1 MLQVTIKDTKTNE
14 VIYDGEV
21 SMVIMQ
27 AAEEGGIRAIRYTTE
42 DADISDILSCLK
54 AARKASNEANDLLSK
69 AFEQAIGDD
78 CFEEGDDDDE

>member
-27 AAEEGGIRAIRYTTE
+27 AVEKDGIRAIRHTTE
-42 DADISDILSCLK
+42 DADLSDILSCFK
-54 AARKASNEANDLLSK
+54 AARKASNEANEILSK
-69 AFEQAIGDD
+69 ALSFAIDDD
-78 CFEEGDDDDE
+78 CSEEGDDDDE